1 MMTTGLAWQPHP
13 GNEGGTLVVASRAKR
28 RSRRCRVSWI
38 EALPP
43 RATWKGTDHGPIS
56 GLSLVAGD
64 AQVIAWEIPF
74 EIVDR
79 DEAAVARKI
88 EAFHRWCRGK
98 GTEARVAW
106 QRDLVGPTAEDG
118 SVRRLVAFELRSD
131 RFRHP
136 AFYSHWHRLFARPMR
151 EPAPARARAP

>member
-1 MMTTGLAWQPHP
+1 MTDGGGHGRQRSREPQQASPLVGPSP
-13 GNEGGTLVVASRAKR
+13 EGGG
-28 RSRRCRVSWI
+28 RSPPGER
-38 EALPP
+38 EA
-43 RATWKGTDHGPIS
+43 A
-56 GLSLVAGD
+56 
-64 AQVIAWEIPF
+64 VIAWEIPF

-106 QRDLVGPTAEDG
+106 QRDLGLTADDG
-118 SVRRLVAFELRSD
+118 SVRRLVAFELRSE

-136 AFYSHWHRLFARPMR
+136 AFYHHWHRLFARPMR